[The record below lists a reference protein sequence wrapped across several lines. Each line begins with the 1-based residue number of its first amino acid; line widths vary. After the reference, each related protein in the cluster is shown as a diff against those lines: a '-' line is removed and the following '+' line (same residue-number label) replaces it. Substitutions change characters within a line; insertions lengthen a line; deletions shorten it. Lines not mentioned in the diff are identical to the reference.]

1 MMRAGIYIR
10 VSTEEQ
16 AKEGFSLTAQRERLE
31 AYAKSQGWD
40 IVGYYT
46 DEGVSAK
53 DTNRPEL
60 KRMID
65 DIKNGRIDIVLVYR
79 LDRLTRSVLDLYQ
92 LLEIFEKHNCKF
104 KSATE
109 VYDTT
114 TAIGRLFITLVAALA
129 QWERENLG
137 ERVRMGM
144 AQKVREGGWH
154 GSPPPYGYDYINGEL
169 QPNPKEA
176 PVVKKIFD
184 LYLSGLSDRKIAIY
198 LNQNGIPTKMG
209 KIWTEHR
216 IKYILQNPLYIG
228 ALRWGV
234 RVNRED
240 GFIVENSAPAI
251 VDKKTFEQAQIVRSS
266 RRTYH
271 SRAAT
276 SQFIFSGIVCCARCG
291 SAMKGHKKI
300 DNNKCYKS
308 YRCRRSLVKECSM
321 PMISERILEKNFIR
335 YFEDLNI
342 ENEARSAI
350 IEEKR
355 NDQYEKQMN
364 DLRSELN
371 RIRNRREKWQY
382 AWANE
387 LINDEEFTKRMAE
400 EQERETEVKQKLNEM
415 NIKQSNQEFNDEIIT
430 LLSNAIANWNLL
442 SANEKKQLL
451 QMTVDKIVVD
461 KVDAKRRDDRVKI
474 LEVVFK

>member
-1 MMRAGIYIR
+1 MRAAIYIR

-16 AKEGFSLTAQRERLE
+16 AKEGFSLSAQRERLE

-40 IVGYYT
+40 IVGYYA

-79 LDRLTRSVLDLYQ
+79 LDRLTRSVLDLYN
-92 LLEIFEKHNCKF
+92 LLEVFEKHNCKF

-154 GSPPPYGYDYINGEL
+154 GSNPPYGYDYIDGEL
-169 QPNPKEA
+169 HPNPKEA

-184 LYLSGLSDRKIAIY
+184 LYLSGFSDRKIAIY
-198 LNQNGIPTKMG
+198 LNQNGIPTKKG

-216 IKYILQNPLYIG
+216 IKYILTNPLYTG

-240 GFIVENSAPAI
+240 GFIVEDSAPAL
-251 VDKKTFEQAQIVRSS
+251 VDKKTFEQAQMVRSS
-266 RRTYH
+266 RRTFH
-271 SRAAT
+271 GRAAT

-291 SAMKGHKKI
+291 SAMKSHKKI
-300 DNNKCYKS
+300 DNHKCYKS

-321 PMISERILEKNFIR
+321 PMISEKILERSFIR
-335 YFEDLNI
+335 YFENLDI

-350 IEEKR
+350 IEEQR
-355 NDQYEKQMN
+355 NDQQEKQIN

-371 RIRNRREKWQY
+371 RIKKRREKWQY

-387 LINDEEFTKRMAE
+387 LISDEEFTKRMAE
-400 EQERETEVKQKLNEM
+400 EQEKEIEVKQKLNE
-415 NIKQSNQEFNDEIIT
+415 ISIRQSNQEFSEEIVS
-430 LLSNAIANWNLL
+430 LLSNAIANWNML
-442 SANEKKQLL
+442 SENEKKQLL

-461 KVDAKRRDDRVKI
+461 KVDTKKLDDRVKI
-474 LEVVFK
+474 IEIVFK